1 MAENNAQTV
10 GRPAVDYDE
19 HEKTYRL
26 FLQLIKYTIAGVAA
40 VLALLAFIWG

>member
-26 FLQLIKYTIAGVAA
+26 FLRLIKYSIAGVAV
-40 VLALLAFIWG
+40 VLTLLAFLWG